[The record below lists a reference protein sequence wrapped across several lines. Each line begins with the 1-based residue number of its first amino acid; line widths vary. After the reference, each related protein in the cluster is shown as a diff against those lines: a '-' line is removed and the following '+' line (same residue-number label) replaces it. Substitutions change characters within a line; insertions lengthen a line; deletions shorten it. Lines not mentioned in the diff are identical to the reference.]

1 MDGWMDEQ
9 TDGQTDEW
17 IWMEEGIPSST
28 TCLTNGWMDRWCF
41 MEMCSFKYIN
51 FIVKAVITQDPRE
64 AIAVID
70 EDVMFN
76 CSVSGFPQP
85 MINWT
90 VDGNPP
96 DPEFSVITADLDSTL
111 MGVATNNNT
120 QIQCNATNM
129 FNTAQSIIVL
139 ILIAGM
145 SYT

>member
-1 MDGWMDEQ
+1 
-9 TDGQTDEW
+9 
-17 IWMEEGIPSST
+17 
-28 TCLTNGWMDRWCF
+28 
-41 MEMCSFKYIN
+41 MCSFKYIN

-96 DPEFSVITADLDSTL
+96 DSEFSVITADLDSTL
-111 MGVATNNNT
+111 MGVARNNNT

-129 FNTAQSIIVL
+129 FNTAQSIVVL
-139 ILIAGM
+139 ILIAGK
-145 SYT
+145 SL

>member
-1 MDGWMDEQ
+1 MNGRMDGW
-9 TDGQTDEW
+9 TDGR
-17 IWMEEGIPSST
+17 
-28 TCLTNGWMDRWCF
+28 TNGWCF

-51 FIVKAVITQDPRE
+51 FIVKAAITQDPEE
-64 AIAVID
+64 AIAVIN
-70 EDVMFN
+70 ENVTFM

-129 FNTAQSIIVL
+129 FNTAQSIVVL